1 MNSTTLRV
9 SDIIDQSPVSALQIK
24 VLLLCFLVVVLDG
37 FDTAAIGYI
46 APELIRDWGI
56 ERSQLA
62 PAFAA
67 GLFGMLLGNTAMGPF
82 ADRYG
87 RKFALLL
94 SLAIVAIGTLACAFA
109 TSIETLTLLRLFTG
123 IGLGGVLPNAITLSS
138 EYSPARRRLLLVT
151 LSYSGFTLGLAL
163 GGWVAGLLLP
173 LLGWKGLM
181 LLGGIAPLLLIP
193 ILMRIL
199 PESTCFMVNSPAHA
213 QRLRSVLTT
222 ISGRQDWQGVSLI
235 NDAAVTV
242 QRSPAVTLFTEGR
255 ALRTLML
262 WLTFFCC
269 LCVFYL
275 LTSWLPTILRDSG
288 YSVTDTSLIAA
299 MVPFGGV
306 VGGIL
311 MALLM
316 DRVGADK
323 VMPALCLAA
332 CAALVLTGIQLGNG
346 SMAMSMVMVFLVG
359 FTLTGALV
367 NLSILAATYYPAQA
381 RATGVAWALGAGR
394 IGSIIGSMLG
404 AWLFAA
410 AGGLQWLFFWIAL
423 PVLLASLALLLMG
436 MKRQQALRR
445 ASEVAPPQV

>member
-9 SDIIDQSPVSALQIK
+9 SDIIDQSPVSALQIR

-87 RKFALLL
+87 RKSALLVSL
-94 SLAIVAIGTLACAFA
+94 SIVAIGTLACAFA

-173 LLGWKGLM
+173 VLGWKGLM
-181 LLGGIAPLLLIP
+181 MLGGIAPLLLIP
-193 ILMRIL
+193 VLMQVL
-199 PESTCFMVNSPAHA
+199 PESTCFMVNSPTHA

-222 ISGRQDWQGVSLI
+222 ISGRQDWQGVTLI
-235 NDAAVTV
+235 NDTAASV

-288 YSVTDTSLIAA
+288 YSVADTSLIAA

-306 VGGIL
+306 IGGIL

-332 CAALVLTGIQLGNG
+332 CAALALTGIQLGNG

-394 IGSIIGSMLG
+394 VGSIIGSMLG

-423 PVLLASLALLLMG
+423 PVLLASLALLLMSVRPG
-436 MKRQQALRR
+436 QRAASVALGD
-445 ASEVAPPQV
+445 